1 MWLRLTCTVH
11 ILQYDTNCAI
21 LLILID
27 INAIILI
34 YTPTTSILKI
44 NISQHAIREGRNIR
58 LSLKNSTTGRNEAKN
73 EAKQGY
79 KCVSWTC
86 QLLFIIV
93 LAFLVFD
100 VLVSSTHYSVVMGP
114 CRDWER
120 DCKNFVETGDISPES
135 SSGTSVH
142 LSNPSD

>member
-1 MWLRLTCTVH
+1 MAKVDLHSSHLAIWYELCNT
-11 ILQYDTNCAI
+11 TNTYRYKC
-21 LLILID
+21 
-27 INAIILI
+27 NNTNI
-34 YTPTTSILKI
+34 YTTTSILKI

-93 LAFLVFD
+93 LAFLVLD